1 MKLCFK
7 LDGVHR
13 DMESDDE
20 EQTEVQRLLSDIT
33 DISFVKF
40 HLQKEKKVLF
50 NFLKFFSS
58 SFFNF
63 IILTF

>member
-1 MKLCFK
+1 MLKSQVGVGLFKLIKNKLKIIYLK

-33 DISFVKF
+33 DINYVKF
-40 HLQKEKKVLF
+40 HLQKEKKV
-50 NFLKFFSS
+50 
-58 SFFNF
+58 
-63 IILTF
+63 